1 MYHFEGINNYKI
13 EISIYKSFEK
23 FLFLS
28 NFHLFVKR
36 GKNIYVFD
44 RFVVSGAWIAT
55 IDEESRADSAR
66 LSKRGR
72 LLFRDSVVRAS
83 GEARPVRDHGI
94 IGFGDIEE
102 GDRPGN
108 GDGTVQ
114 VLRLKSR
121 SVQGRSYLNFTC
133 FCFHPVSYSVFLEL
147 SQTTVEPVGELFP
160 FRARLSDRVL
170 GRGSRGPTR
179 LQDRE
184 EQAET
189 SEEGHVSPLEQ
200 SFPRFFLLLHFIL
213 DGIFRRLF

>member
-1 MYHFEGINNYKI
+1 MKRSRSRFTNLIL
-13 EISIYKSFEK
+13 KSFW
-23 FLFLS
+23 S
-28 NFHLFVKR
+28 NFHLFIKR
-36 GKNIYVFD
+36 GKNIVYVFD

-184 EQAET
+184 EQAEA
-189 SEEGHVSPLEQ
+189 SEEGHVSSISNLEGFPLWTIL
-200 SFPRFFLLLHFIL
+200 STILLIIAFYPRWNF
-213 DGIFRRLF
+213 